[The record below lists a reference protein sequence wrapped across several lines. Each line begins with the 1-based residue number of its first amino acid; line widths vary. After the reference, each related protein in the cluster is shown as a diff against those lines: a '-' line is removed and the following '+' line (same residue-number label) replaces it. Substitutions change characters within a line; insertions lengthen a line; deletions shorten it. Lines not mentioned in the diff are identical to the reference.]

1 MKITFKNNNF
11 YYYHYKVFNRELSI
25 ALVPIVFLLIFYFNN
40 YIKYVSLI
48 FLLIGIVGIID
59 SYYKSKREKLLGI
72 FMWGTLMHLV
82 GFYPLLNVKKYFEY
96 NNIIYLFG
104 LTALG
109 ITYFLP
115 YWPYM
120 VSREVVLT
128 IILVLFSIYTLY
140 HMFASVNNAFLL
152 LISYINRVINSFI
165 YS

>member
-1 MKITFKNNNF
+1 MKITFKNNNV

-40 YIKYVSLI
+40 YIKYVSFI

-59 SYYKSKREKLLGI
+59 SYNKSKKEKLAGI
-72 FMWGTLMHLV
+72 FIAGTIMHLV

-96 NNIIYLFG
+96 NNIIYIFG
-104 LTALG
+104 VLAVL

-115 YWPYM
+115 YWPYAT
-120 VSREVVLT
+120 SRNVVVT
-128 IILVLFSIYTLY
+128 IILLLFSIYTLS
-140 HMFASVNNAFLL
+140 HMFVSINHAFLSFV
-152 LISYINRVINSFI
+152 SYSNRLINSFI